1 MGNLFNT
8 IRLIDLIDTDT
19 QSIDDLYKIVDK
31 NLRFIFDKKV
41 YPVNNADLWADFIER
56 LCDRYFNRYLS
67 FDTYYTFSIK
77 LKFLIENN
85 RAKYLQIYNASLKDI
100 DPLITFF
107 EDETTNEDRNTN
119 STNKTTNESDYNST
133 SETNDNATNMSE
145 NTQTTG
151 SSGENVVSNNL
162 KEKRT
167 DNSTNTT
174 THTTTDNRVIEGLSS
189 NPKSQ
194 STLAETL
201 ANMTY
206 IDNQRLQITKNDYE
220 DATTNGGNI
229 TTDNTGKQITTNK
242 DSVEVKDKGKTTD
255 NRNSYN
261 KTTGNSKGDTNTAY
275 EDKINALITRARKG
289 FNGNQ
294 TELLEKYARM
304 VFDLNR
310 EIIDDINNANLFMNT
325 LC

>member
-1 MGNLFNT
+1 MGSLFNT

-19 QSIDDLYKIVDK
+19 QSIDNLYEIVDK

-41 YPVNNADLWADFIER
+41 YPVNNTDLWADFIER
-56 LCDRYFNRYLS
+56 LCDRYFNRYIS
-67 FDTYYTFSIK
+67 FDTYYTFSLK
-77 LKFLIENN
+77 LKFVIEQN
-85 RAKYLQIYNASLKDI
+85 RAKYVQIWNASLKEI

-107 EDETTNEDRNTN
+107 EDETTSEDRNTN
-119 STNKTTNESDYNST
+119 GTNKSTNESDYNST
-133 SETNDNATNMSE
+133 SDTSDNATNTRE

-151 SSGENVVSNNL
+151 TSSENVVNNNL

-174 THTTTDNRVIEGLSS
+174 THTTTDSRVIEGLSS

-201 ANMTY
+201 NNMNY

-242 DSVEVKDKGKTTD
+242 DNIETKDKGTVTD
-255 NRNSYN
+255 NRNSHN
-261 KTTGNSKGDTNTAY
+261 KTSGNSKGDTNTEY

-294 TELLEKYARM
+294 IEMIEKFSRM
-304 VFDLNR
+304 VFDMNR